1 MNQPHSKLGQEDLS
15 AATYMVLM
23 PFTQE
28 GPFTRTELQ
37 ELLLNGK
44 ACCDDRIR
52 DTSGHLLTIKDLIPE
67 AEEISRNRLPTSS
80 RIRRTSK
87 ERQRPPAT
95 SVVSP
100 SVIKPAAPLRIAT
113 TSPVHDHS
121 ERLDFLRHLR
131 LNGKLVM
138 LFLATALAFTW
149 FHWPR
154 SQELLPP
161 LFSSPDIAELTQ
173 AELNK
178 LPQDQLLTRLFD
190 ECTRRMFAAHRG
202 LRSGPDILP
211 PQACPLWIVGFME
224 PVLLYSGLEV
234 ALTTEHMRGTPST
247 PSLAQLADAYTT
259 IGNPA
264 ASQVLREALELNAQ
278 ANSMSDSSSD
288 PYAALKTRLRTALG
302 GGTTSLRLRYALA
315 HRATLLRQ

>member
-1 MNQPHSKLGQEDLS
+1 
-15 AATYMVLM
+15 MVLL
-23 PFTQE
+23 PFIQE
-28 GPFTRTELQ
+28 GPYTRKELH
-37 ELLLNGK
+37 ECLLNGK
-44 ACCDDRIR
+44 ARSDDRIR

-67 AEEISRNRLPTSS
+67 AEDIFLNRLPTSD

-95 SVVSP
+95 SVAPP
-100 SVIKPAAPLRIAT
+100 SVIKPTKPLPTAT
-113 TSPVHDHS
+113 TSPVHGHS
-121 ERLDFLRHLR
+121 ERLDFLRRLR

-149 FHWPR
+149 LHWPG
-154 SQELLPP
+154 SQEPLPP
-161 LFSSPDIAELTQ
+161 LFSPPAITELTQ

-178 LPQDQLLTRLFD
+178 LPQDQLLARLFD
-190 ECTRRMFAAHRG
+190 ECTRRMFSAHRG
-202 LRSGPDILP
+202 WRSGPDILP
-211 PQACPLWIVGFME
+211 SQAYPLWIIGYLE
-224 PVLLYSGLEV
+224 PILLYSGLEV

-264 ASQVLREALELNAQ
+264 AAQVLREALELYAQ
-278 ANSMSDSSSD
+278 VDSKSDSSHD